1 MAAKKIF
8 DDEELVDLFC
18 QYLVHSFRKHAST
31 GAGLNTKER
40 TSLINELVE
49 YTGKSCTNV
58 FKTKI
63 TMLGERVFEYI
74 LSEPNLKILFY
85 DSLIQ
90 KEPDNLELVL
100 EEFQLFVFRGLKE
113 EDLIEGNSSA
123 FKGSELGDE
132 LEEMILN
139 GEQLAA
145 EGGDKG
151 GEQEVTNYEERLKE
165 LKRLFK
171 KGLISEVVYEE
182 KQREILADY

>member
-8 DDEELVDLFC
+8 NDEELVDLFC
-18 QYLVHSFRKHAST
+18 QYLVLSFRNHAST

-49 YTGKSCTNV
+49 HTGKSCTNA

-63 TMLGERVFEYI
+63 TILGERVFEYI
-74 LSEPNLKILFY
+74 LSEPNLKRQFY

-90 KEPDNLELVL
+90 KEPDNLEFVL

-113 EDLIEGNSSA
+113 EGLIEGNSNA
-123 FKGSELGDE
+123 FIGSELGDE
-132 LEEMILN
+132 LEEMLLN
-139 GEQLAA
+139 GEQLLAQENN
-145 EGGDKG
+145 EG
-151 GEQEVTNYEERLKE
+151 EEEEVVDYEERLKE
-165 LKRLFK
+165 LKRLYK